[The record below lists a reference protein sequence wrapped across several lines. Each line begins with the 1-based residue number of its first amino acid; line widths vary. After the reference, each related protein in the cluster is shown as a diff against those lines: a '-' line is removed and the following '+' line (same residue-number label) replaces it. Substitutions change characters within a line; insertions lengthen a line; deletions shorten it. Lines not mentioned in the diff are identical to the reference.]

1 MPVAVRPPSLVPRR
15 ARALALSLLL
25 VGPLAWAQQQ
35 QAASAASGD
44 AAAVQ
49 RSPMDA
55 QLFYQVL
62 MGEMQVRQGD
72 LGMAYGILLDAARR
86 TRDDQLFQRASDIAL
101 QARAGEQALA
111 AALAWRAARPNTLT
125 AHRYVVQL
133 LVALNR
139 LGEVPA
145 ALGRL
150 IEATPAREKAAA
162 LVSLPQFFARW
173 PDKQAAVAMVQEI
186 VRPYI
191 DAPVMA
197 VPARVAV
204 GRVMLAAGDRSGALE
219 AARQAHALDHAARD
233 PALLASELVPHFP
246 HEADAIVRSFVAAQ
260 PDHVPVRMA
269 YVRALV
275 GAQRLDD
282 AQRDLM
288 DITTTHPHLAEPWLL
303 LGALQV
309 EARQPR
315 QALDSLQ
322 RYLTQAA
329 QGPSSRMN
337 HTDDDE
343 AADSTEAGRV
353 QAYLNLARA
362 AEQLGEF
369 EEAERW
375 LSRIDDAGSRLNVQL
390 QRATILARQGEVERA
405 RALIRQ
411 VPEPTAQDARAKLIA
426 EAQLLRT
433 VSDWAGARAVLAQAN
448 ERFAD
453 DVDLLYEQAMM
464 SEKLDQLDEM
474 ESLLR
479 RIIAL
484 DPNYHHAYN
493 ALGYTWAA
501 RNIRLQEAR
510 ELIVKALS
518 LAPGDPF
525 ITDSLGWVEFRA
537 GNRTEALRLLEQAYK
552 ARPDAEIA
560 AHLGE
565 VLWTLGQRDRAIA
578 IWREGLL
585 INRDNETLQETL
597 KRFQV
602 KL

>member
-1 MPVAVRPPSLVPRR
+1 MPIAVRSRHLAPHPIRV
-15 ARALALSLLL
+15 LALSLLL
-25 VGPLAWAQQQ
+25 SGSMAWAQP
-35 QAASAASGD
+35 AAP
-44 AAAVQ
+44 AAATPDEAAPQ
-49 RSPMDA
+49 RSAMDA

-72 LGMAYGILLDAARR
+72 PGAAYSILLDAARR

-139 LGEVPA
+139 LSEVPA

-150 IEATPAREKAAA
+150 IEATPARDKAAA
-162 LVSLPQFFARW
+162 LASLPQFFARW
-173 PDKQAAVAMVQEI
+173 PDKQAAVAMVQEV

-197 VPARVAV
+197 VPARVAI
-204 GRVMLAAGDRSGALE
+204 GRVMLAAGDRNGALE
-219 AARQAHALDHAARD
+219 AARQAHALDHAARE
-233 PALLASELVPHFP
+233 PALLASELVPFFP
-246 HEADAIVRSFVAAQ
+246 HEADAILRSFVAAQ

-282 AQRDLM
+282 ARRDLVE
-288 DITTTHPHLAEPWLL
+288 ITTQYPHLAEPWLL

-329 QGPSSRMN
+329 QGASARVNPA
-337 HTDDDE
+337 DDDE
-343 AADSTEAGRV
+343 GSDTIEAGRV

-362 AEQLGEF
+362 SEQLGAF
-369 EEAERW
+369 EDAERW
-375 LSRIDDAGSRLNVQL
+375 LSRIEDAGSRLNVQL

-464 SEKLDQLDEM
+464 SEKLDRLDEM
-474 ESLLR
+474 ETLLR

-484 DPNYHHAYN
+484 DPDYHHAYN

-501 RNIRLQEAR
+501 RNMRLQEAR

-525 ITDSLGWVEFRA
+525 ITDSLGWVEYRL
-537 GNRTEALRLLEQAYK
+537 GNHEAALKALTQAYQ
-552 ARPDAEIA
+552 ARPDAEIG

-565 VLWTLGQRDRAIA
+565 VLWVTGQREEARR
-578 IWREGLL
+578 IWREV
-585 INRDNETLQETL
+585 REREADNETLRETL
-597 KRFQV
+597 QRLDV
-602 KL
+602 DL